1 MPKHT
6 KALLTH
12 NVFLAAAICITGL
25 IIYLSLARLGKQP
38 ISFSHLDKIEHAF
51 AYFTLGLAWM
61 LAIRSKGVKAYFK
74 YIVVICCVFFGI
86 VLEVLQG
93 TITSYRTASYLDML
107 ANTVGIIIALFI
119 FNAFF
124 EKKQVI

>member
-1 MPKHT
+1 
-6 KALLTH
+6 
-12 NVFLAAAICITGL
+12 
-25 IIYLSLARLGKQP
+25 
-38 ISFSHLDKIEHAF
+38 
-51 AYFTLGLAWM
+51 M
-61 LAIRSKGVKAYFK
+61 LVIRNKEVKSSFK
-74 YIVVICCVFFGI
+74 YIVAICCVFFGI

-93 TITSYRTASYLDML
+93 TITSYRIASYLDML